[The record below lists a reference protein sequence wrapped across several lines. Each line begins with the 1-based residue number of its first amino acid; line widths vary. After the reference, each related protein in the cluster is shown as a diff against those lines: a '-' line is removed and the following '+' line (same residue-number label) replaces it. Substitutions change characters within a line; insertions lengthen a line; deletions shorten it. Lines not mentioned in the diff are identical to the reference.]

1 MSNNNN
7 NKGQFPENKSKS
19 YVNAMI
25 ALQKKVKTLEDENI
39 FMKKNMMKINEE
51 RNRSMSDSIATE

>member
-1 MSNNNN
+1 
-7 NKGQFPENKSKS
+7 
-19 YVNAMI
+19 MI

-39 FMKKNMMKINEE
+39 FMKKNIMKINEE